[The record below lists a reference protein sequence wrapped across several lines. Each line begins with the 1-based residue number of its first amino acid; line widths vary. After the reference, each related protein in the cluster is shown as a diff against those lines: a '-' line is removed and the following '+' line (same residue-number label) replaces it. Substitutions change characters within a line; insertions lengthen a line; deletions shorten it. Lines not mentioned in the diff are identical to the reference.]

1 MVCKMFYILFPI
13 YIFLIFQNFREMR
26 HHQAMEAIKSLV
38 PKSVHHELNLEDTVV
53 NAVQINGINRTNLS
67 NVPFEELKR
76 SCNNFDTLIG
86 RGGFG
91 EVYKGQRNCNDI
103 AVKRI
108 RGDKRMNKES
118 YLRIINQFIVEL
130 QSMHTFPAE
139 NILLLLAY
147 SFTEDLST
155 EPCLVYQVSFIYP
168 MIW

>member
-1 MVCKMFYILFPI
+1 MQNFLSIVSNFQFPVI

-38 PKSVHHELNLEDTVV
+38 PESVHHELNPEDTVV
-53 NAVQINGINRTNLS
+53 NAVQAIGINRANLS
-67 NVPFEELKR
+67 NVPFEELKIC
-76 SCNNFDTLIG
+76 CNNFDTQIG
-86 RGGFG
+86 KGGFA

-139 NILLLLAY
+139 NILLLLCY

-155 EPCLVYQVSFIYP
+155 EPCLVYQVSFI
-168 MIW
+168 

>member
-1 MVCKMFYILFPI
+1 
-13 YIFLIFQNFREMR
+13 MR

-53 NAVQINGINRTNLS
+53 NTVQATGINRANLS

-103 AVKRI
+103 AVKLI

-118 YLRIINQFIVEL
+118 YRRIINQFISEL
-130 QSMHTFPAE
+130 QKMHSFPAE
-139 NILLLLAY
+139 NILLLLCY
-147 SFTEDLST
+147 SFTPDLST
-155 EPCLVYQVSFIYP
+155 EPCLVYQVSFI
-168 MIW
+168 

>member
-1 MVCKMFYILFPI
+1 
-13 YIFLIFQNFREMR
+13 MR

-38 PKSVHHELNLEDTVV
+38 TESVHHELNPEDTVV
-53 NAVQINGINRTNLS
+53 NTVQATGINRANLS

-76 SCNNFDTLIG
+76 CCNNFNPDTQIG

-118 YLRIINQFIVEL
+118 YRGIINQFISEL
-130 QSMHTFPAE
+130 KNMHSFPAE
-139 NILLLLAY
+139 NILLLLCY
-147 SFTEDLST
+147 SFTKDLST
-155 EPCLVYQVSFIYP
+155 EPCLVYQVSFI
-168 MIW
+168 